1 MFTVTNDET
10 KNIIHLISQKY
21 GIDLSGLAM
30 ASLRLKIS
38 RFCKDHQIHTYESLI
53 TRLSVEPDF
62 IEPFMQGISASSPDM
77 FRDPEL
83 WIFLREQI
91 LPGILADSKTT
102 RILIPDAVSGEEI
115 YSMAILLK
123 ESGLDQ
129 QIRLTATCLNNSI
142 RKQISNGPL
151 SKGRYKNCKDNYL
164 VFNPSSNL
172 DKYFLHRDGQY
183 YRKSGLLKPV
193 DIMVQQEYQAGIPI
207 HAKLI
212 LYRNRLIYLNQ
223 ETGRRMIGRMFDQ
236 AAKGCIF
243 IIGIKESFNYLGL
256 KDRVRVISSDLN
268 IYSKTK

>member
-10 KNIIHLISQKY
+10 KNIILLISQNF

-38 RFCKDHQIHTYESLI
+38 RFCKDHKTFTYENLI
-53 TRLSVEPDF
+53 TRLSDEPGF

-91 LPGILADSKTT
+91 LPGILVDSKTT
-102 RILIPDAVSGEEI
+102 RILLPDAVSGEEV

-129 QIRLTATCLNNSI
+129 QIKLFATCLNNSI
-142 RKQISNGPL
+142 KKQIKNGPL
-151 SKGRYKNCKDNYL
+151 SKGRYKNCQDNYV
-164 VFNPSSNL
+164 VFNPGSNL
-172 DKYFLHRDGQY
+172 DKYFLHQNGHY

-193 DIMVQQEYQAGIPI
+193 DIMVQQEYQAGMPI

-212 LYRNRLIYLNQ
+212 LFRNRLIYLNQ

-236 AAKGCIF
+236 AAEGCIF
-243 IIGIKESFNYLGL
+243 IIGIKESIHYLGL
-256 KDRVRVISSDLN
+256 KDRVSTISSDLN
-268 IYSKTK
+268 IYMKAK

>member
-10 KNIIHLISQKY
+10 KNIILLISQKY

-38 RFCKDHQIHTYESLI
+38 RFCKDHQTFTYENLI
-53 TRLSVEPDF
+53 TRLSDEPGF

-83 WIFLREQI
+83 WIFLRDQI

-102 RILIPDAVSGEEI
+102 RILIPDAVSGEEV

-129 QIRLTATCLNNSI
+129 QIKLFATCLNNSI
-142 RKQISNGPL
+142 RKQIKNGPL
-151 SKGRYKNCKDNYL
+151 SKGRYKNCKDNYV
-164 VFNPSSNL
+164 VFNPGSNL
-172 DKYFLHRDGQY
+172 DKYFLHQNGHY
-183 YRKSGLLKPV
+183 YRKSGLLEPV
-193 DIMVQQEYQAGIPI
+193 DIMVQQEYRAGLPI

-212 LYRNRLIYLNQ
+212 LFRNHLIYLNQ

-236 AAKGCIF
+236 AAEGCIF
-243 IIGIKESFNYLGL
+243 IIGIKESINYLGL
-256 KDRVRVISSDLN
+256 KDRVSAISSDLN
-268 IYSKTK
+268 IYMKAK